1 MEIYFGVEMGGWTHS
16 PALTQGRTAM
26 EFMSFLLAML
36 LTRQEG
42 KNKIKKKKK
51 KKEKRERDRE
61 PANACSSPGRLRA
74 IRVMEEP
81 PDASVMKRSR
91 TSSKPR
97 IYPPIEWVRST

>member
-42 KNKIKKKKK
+42 KNKINKKKK
-51 KKEKRERDRE
+51 KKEKRERE
-61 PANACSSPGRLRA
+61 TESPLTHVAVPAGCGPFG
-74 IRVMEEP
+74 
-81 PDASVMKRSR
+81 
-91 TSSKPR
+91 
-97 IYPPIEWVRST
+97 